1 MCVYNKTKERAS
13 YSFIVIT
20 TDNYWRSKCGIIC
33 FEKLC
38 IFLKTTGLPIV
49 IAIHYAASI
58 PNFLY

>member
-13 YSFIVIT
+13 YSFIIIT
-20 TDNYWRSKCGIIC
+20 TDNYWTSKCGIIR

-38 IFLKTTGLPIV
+38 IFLKTTRLPIV
-49 IAIHYAASI
+49 IANYYAASI